1 MAQELRQTR
10 CGRITAMRAGD
21 AAAQGDARRRVDV
34 ASVRFGERSGMGE
47 IPTCTAPRLDP
58 APSRIGFY

>member
-1 MAQELRQTR
+1 MTQELRQTR

-34 ASVRFGERSGMGE
+34 ASVTFGGRCEMSE
-47 IPTCTAPRLDP
+47 IPTYTAPRLDP
-58 APSRIGFY
+58 TPPRIGFY